1 MNERQQKIL
10 KQLDER
16 GQVSITELSK
26 EFGCSSVTVR
36 NDIRELDKQDQLV
49 RVHGG
54 AVKKKIAEALPGMSA
69 ANSLNQHVE
78 EKKQI
83 VARAY
88 EYIKDRD
95 TLILDDSS
103 TCYFLA
109 LHIKNHPQKRLA
121 VLTNSLL
128 SAIVL
133 ADCPHVELSMIG
145 GNVGGHLAAT
155 MGDQASKSLKDV
167 FVDKAFIGVHS
178 VNFNVGITSVNS
190 PQMQMKQA
198 ILRTTS
204 QVYVLAD
211 SFKFGA
217 GYLEVICPL
226 TEVYKIITDDKISAG
241 DVAKARQD
249 NVPLEIAPAL

>member
-10 KQLDER
+10 QELEEHGK
-16 GQVSITELSK
+16 VSITELSK

-36 NDIRELDKQDQLV
+36 NDIRELDKEDRLV

-54 AVKKKIAEALPGMSA
+54 AVKKKISDVLPGMSA

-83 VARAY
+83 VAYAY
-88 EYIKDRD
+88 KFINDGD
-95 TLILDDSS
+95 TLIIDDSS

-109 LHIKNHPQKRLA
+109 LYIKNHPQKRLA
-121 VLTNSLL
+121 ILTNSIL
-128 SAIVL
+128 SATIL
-133 ADCPHVELSMIG
+133 AGCSHVELSMIG

-155 MGDQASKSLKDV
+155 MGEQACKSLQDV
-167 FVDKAFIGVHS
+167 FVDRAFIGVHS
-178 VNFNVGITSVNS
+178 VNFNVGLTSVNS

-204 QVYVLAD
+204 RVYVLAD
-211 SFKFGA
+211 SYKFGA

-226 TEVYKIITDDKISAG
+226 TEVYKIITDDKISPQNIAN
-241 DVAKARQD
+241 ALHD
-249 NVPLEIAPAL
+249 NVPLEIAQ

>member
-109 LHIKNHPQKRLA
+109 LHIKKP
-121 VLTNSLL
+121 S
-128 SAIVL
+128 
-133 ADCPHVELSMIG
+133 
-145 GNVGGHLAAT
+145 
-155 MGDQASKSLKDV
+155 
-167 FVDKAFIGVHS
+167 
-178 VNFNVGITSVNS
+178 
-190 PQMQMKQA
+190 
-198 ILRTTS
+198 
-204 QVYVLAD
+204 
-211 SFKFGA
+211 
-217 GYLEVICPL
+217 
-226 TEVYKIITDDKISAG
+226 
-241 DVAKARQD
+241 AKAAGRFDEFSAFGDCFSRLSPCGAFYDRGQRGRAFGCD
-249 NVPLEIAPAL
+249 HGGPGQ